1 MAVAKPKR
9 TPATPRT
16 KAVANRTP
24 RNVVTIDGR
33 DRRPWALAS
42 KERLL
47 EATTEE
53 IAAVGFERA
62 RLAEIAARAEMT
74 PGSVY
79 TWFANKEELFRAAL
93 ESALSAQLRSNAA
106 FLESSNL
113 DADAWLLKLALTV
126 PRNAADEGPTA
137 AQQLL
142 LEAYYASWRDPAAR
156 EMLAPRIREHYAM
169 YRTIVE
175 EAKADGAIDA
185 QLDTHLLA
193 TLLLAIPIGMG
204 LVNMAGIERPDD
216 VAWLEVAGR
225 FDTAVKQ
232 TSGTRAARTGGA
244 KKTAGAKKAGAVRKP
259 STSAR

>member
-1 MAVAKPKR
+1 MAVAKAKK
-9 TPATPRT
+9 TSATPQ
-16 KAVANRTP
+16 KKSVPNRTP
-24 RNVVTIDGR
+24 KNVVTIDGR

-62 RLAEIAARAEMT
+62 RLAEIAARADMT

-106 FLESSNL
+106 FLDSTDL
-113 DADAWLLKLALTV
+113 DASAWLMKLALTV

-156 EMLAPRIREHYAM
+156 DMLAPRIREHYAM

-175 EAKADGAIDA
+175 EAKADGAIDDK
-185 QLDTHLLA
+185 LDTHLLA
-193 TLLLAIPIGMG
+193 TLLLAIPLGMG

-216 VAWLEVAGR
+216 ITWLEVAGR
-225 FDTAVKQ
+225 FDVSVKPANE
-232 TSGTRAARTGGA
+232 SRA
-244 KKTAGAKKAGAVRKP
+244 KKTSGAKKAGAVKKP

>member
-1 MAVAKPKR
+1 MAVAKTKKSSSV
-9 TPATPRT
+9 PR
-16 KAVANRTP
+16 KKSVPNRTP
-24 RNVVTIDGR
+24 KNVVTIDGR

-47 EATTEE
+47 EAATEE

-93 ESALSAQLRSNAA
+93 ESAISAQLRSNAA
-106 FLESSNL
+106 FLDGANL
-113 DADAWLLKLALTV
+113 DGSAWLLKLALTV

-156 EMLAPRIREHYAM
+156 DILAPRIREHHAM
-169 YRTIVE
+169 YRSIIDDAQTE
-175 EAKADGAIDA
+175 GAIDPRI
-185 QLDTHLLA
+185 DPHLLA
-193 TLLLAIPIGMG
+193 TLLLSIPLGMG
-204 LVNMAGIERPDD
+204 LANMAGIDRPSDEAWLD
-216 VAWLEVAGR
+216 VATR
-225 FDTAVKQ
+225 FDSAVKPVEG
-232 TSGTRAARTGGA
+232 SRA
-244 KKTAGAKKAGAVRKP
+244 KKSPSVRKS
-259 STSAR
+259 STSTR